1 MEAATAKKRH
11 SRVEIATKLA
21 QANGLAT
28 QGNCKAKL
36 RVNSSSKI
44 HD

>member
-21 QANGLAT
+21 QANDLAT
-28 QGNCKAKL
+28 HRKAKL
-36 RVNSSSKI
+36 RARLV
-44 HD
+44 